1 MSDASERARAFREAF
16 GRGEAR
22 IEQASDLLESLTPAD
37 IVRVIPILGS
47 VSVPHGSILAQAGSA
62 MLSHRLNEDLIQ
74 HLDKLDASN
83 EKLTKV
89 GWLLALVGILVAVVD
104 VLVELKAF
112 A

>member
-1 MSDASERARAFREAF
+1 
-16 GRGEAR
+16 
-22 IEQASDLLESLTPAD
+22 
-37 IVRVIPILGS
+37 
-47 VSVPHGSILAQAGSA
+47 